1 MLVSMNSLGL
11 MNGALLLSREVM
23 EYFIDIK
30 RVERIAHLFTLS
42 HAFDY
47 IRVTQ
52 TNDVA
57 DYWSMT
63 RAGYYKTIGR
73 NI

>member
-1 MLVSMNSLGL
+1 MD
-11 MNGALLLSREVM
+11 
-23 EYFIDIK
+23 YFIDIE
-30 RVERIAHLFTLS
+30 RVERIAHLFTLF
-42 HAFDY
+42 HLFDY

-63 RAGYYKTIGR
+63 REGYYKTIGK
-73 NI
+73 